1 MRNRHESDWTKIAIR
16 FRLSEEECADAA
28 YKQCTLTRTDDI
40 AVIVRLYHHI
50 MRLTVLIDDLGAGGM
65 AATRGSFQHHAS
77 AHDQVFSIDNGAF
90 IFRQDS
96 REPASR
102 EGVHRTT
109 GEKSYTASNAPV

>member
-40 AVIVRLYHHI
+40 AVIVGLYHHI

-65 AATRGSFQHHAS
+65 AATRGSFNTMPRRMTRS
-77 AHDQVFSIDNGAF
+77 SVSTM
-90 IFRQDS
+90 
-96 REPASR
+96 
-102 EGVHRTT
+102 VL
-109 GEKSYTASNAPV
+109 SYS